1 MPIIS
6 TPPPVTL
13 TPEQVAAQAVAET
26 INALVNGS
34 NNLAACI
41 AMTRK
46 AGAKAIYGNGVSH
59 ADAVFAALGTEGVA
73 LVVEDLRLRAIQ
85 EAHEAGSGTS
95 PVPADMDILPL
106 DAQGNP
112 TADLNA
118 AVVIHV
124 VAK

>member
-6 TPPPVTL
+6 TPPAVVL
-13 TPEQVAAQAVAET
+13 TPEQLAAQAVADT
-26 INALVNGS
+26 ITALVNGS

-41 AMTRK
+41 AMTRS
-46 AGAKAIYGNGVSH
+46 AGAAAIYGKGVAH
-59 ADAVFAALGTEGVA
+59 AADVFAALGTEGVA

-95 PVPADMDILPL
+95 PVPANMDIIPL

-112 TADLNA
+112 TADLAA
-118 AVVIHV
+118 AVRIKVI
-124 VAK
+124 AK